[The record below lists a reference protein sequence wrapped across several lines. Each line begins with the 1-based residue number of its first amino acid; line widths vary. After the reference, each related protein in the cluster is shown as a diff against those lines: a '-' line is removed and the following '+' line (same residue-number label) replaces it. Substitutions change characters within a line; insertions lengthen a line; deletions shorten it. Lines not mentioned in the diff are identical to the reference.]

1 MKKILALVLAIMMVL
16 ALVAC
21 GTSETSSKVESNA
34 TVETSSKVESN
45 ATVENSS
52 KDESKA
58 TVEESF
64 IVQGMDDEVIDFDDL
79 DD

>member
-21 GTSETSSKVESNA
+21 GTS
-34 TVETSSKVESN
+34 ETSSKVESN